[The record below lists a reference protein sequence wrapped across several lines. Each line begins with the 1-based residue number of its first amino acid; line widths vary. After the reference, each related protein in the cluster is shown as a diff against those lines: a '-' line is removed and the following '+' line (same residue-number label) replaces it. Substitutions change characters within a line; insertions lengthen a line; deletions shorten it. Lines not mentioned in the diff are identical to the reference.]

1 MLEHIIKYG
10 QKTINFSLEREP
22 RKTLKISVLPDLSVK
37 VSVPYEFSTE
47 KVLSRVKG
55 RAPWITKQIDYFKTF
70 LPKEPPRQYISGET
84 HYYFGRQYR
93 LKVVRATT
101 QEVKLKGK
109 YIFIYSLQPDNKTR
123 TKVLFYK
130 WYKIRAEEMFKM
142 IAERSNDKLK
152 KYGIKVPHVEIKIM
166 KSRWGSCIH
175 SKMKIGLNIELVK
188 APSHC
193 IEYVIIHEMCHFKYP
208 NHTKQFYNFLSLV
221 LPDWKKCKAR
231 LERVVI

>member
-10 QKTINFSLEREP
+10 KKNINFSLEREP
-22 RKTLKISVLPDLSVK
+22 RKTLKISVLPDLSIK
-37 VSVPYEFSTE
+37 VSAPYELSTE
-47 KVLSRVKG
+47 NILSKVKG

-93 LKVVRATT
+93 LKVVQATF

-109 YIFIYSLQPDNKTR
+109 YIFINSLQPENKTH
-123 TKVLFYK
+123 TKVLLYK
-130 WYKIRAEEMFKM
+130 WYKFRAEEMFKM
-142 IAERSNDKLK
+142 ITERSNDKIK
-152 KYGIKVPHVEIKIM
+152 KYGIKVPHIEVKIM
-166 KSRWGSCIH
+166 KSRWGSCMH
-175 SKMKIGLNIELVK
+175 SKMKIGLNIELIK

-208 NHTKQFYNFLSLV
+208 NHTKQFYNFLTLV
-221 LPDWKKCKAR
+221 MPDWEKCKAR
-231 LERVVI
+231 LEKVII